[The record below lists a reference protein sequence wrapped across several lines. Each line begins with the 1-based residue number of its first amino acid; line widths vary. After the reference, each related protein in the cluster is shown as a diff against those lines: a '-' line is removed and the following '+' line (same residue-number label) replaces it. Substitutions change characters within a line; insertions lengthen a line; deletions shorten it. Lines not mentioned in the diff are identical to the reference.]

1 MKQVLLS
8 VPDVNYPFFM
18 ELIRNIDFVKIQEPD
33 FDSSEEIKKNI
44 LQGAKE
50 LKKTLNS
57 NATNLI
63 SLKDF
68 LNEI

>member
-18 ELIRNIDFVKIQEPD
+18 ELIRNFDFVKIQEPD
-33 FDSSEEIKKNI
+33 FDSKEEIKKNI

-50 LKKTLNS
+50 IKKTLNS